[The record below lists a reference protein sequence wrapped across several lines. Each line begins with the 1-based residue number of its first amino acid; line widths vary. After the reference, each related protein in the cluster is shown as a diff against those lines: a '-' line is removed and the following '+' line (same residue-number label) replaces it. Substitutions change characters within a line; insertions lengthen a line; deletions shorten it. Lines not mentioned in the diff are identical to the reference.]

1 LQEELFRIFVLRI
14 VYLGTPAASAFLLE
28 ELLEGGFSVE
38 AVVTRPDLPKGR
50 GLKTAPPPVKLT
62 ALRHSIVVY
71 QPEKV
76 TPAFFET
83 IVEKHS
89 PDIGL
94 VFAFGAILPEAV
106 LRLLPFG
113 FLNVHLSLL
122 PRWRGA
128 APVVWTILAGD
139 EVAGVTV
146 QKVAPR
152 LDTGEVLASER
163 VPLSGKETA
172 GELTRRL
179 TGVAVGVVC
188 SVLRAYERGE
198 EPEGVAQDES
208 RATYAPKIT
217 KEKAKID
224 WSRSAVEIERAVR
237 AFNPSPAAHSRL
249 ILPRKSITVRL
260 FRAEVTSTRG
270 IPAGR
275 VVASKTGVLV
285 GTKDYAL
292 KILEIQPEGRRRMSG
307 VEFRAGYLKKGEEA
321 HFETE

>member
-1 LQEELFRIFVLRI
+1 MRI
-14 VYLGTPAASAFLLE
+14 VYLGTPAVSAFLLE
-28 ELLEGGFSVE
+28 RLLDGGFSVE

-50 GLKTAPPPVKLT
+50 GLKTTPPPVKLT
-62 ALRHSIVVY
+62 AQKHSIAVY
-71 QPEKV
+71 QPKKV
-76 TPAFFET
+76 TPHFFET
-83 IVEKHS
+83 IAEKHR

-94 VFAFGAILPEAV
+94 VFAFGEILPEGV
-106 LRLLPFG
+106 LRLLPLG

-128 APVVWTILAGD
+128 APVVWTILWGD
-139 EVAGVTV
+139 KEAGVTV

-179 TGVAVGVVC
+179 TEVGVGAVC

-208 RATYAPKIT
+208 QATYAPKIT
-217 KEKAKID
+217 KEKARID

-249 ILPRKSITVRL
+249 ILRRKSITVRL
-260 FRAEVTSTRG
+260 FRVEVTPRRG
-270 IPAGR
+270 ILIGR
-275 VVASKTGVLV
+275 VVASKKGVLV

-292 KILEIQPEGRRRMSG
+292 DILEIQPEGRRRMRG